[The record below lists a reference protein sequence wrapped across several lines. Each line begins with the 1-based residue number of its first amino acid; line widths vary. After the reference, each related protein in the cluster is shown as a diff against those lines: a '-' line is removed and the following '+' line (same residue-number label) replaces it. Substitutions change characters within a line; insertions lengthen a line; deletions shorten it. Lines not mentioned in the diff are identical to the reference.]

1 VHLNVSTNVP
11 ALIVPVSA
19 LILEADGLHVA
30 TVDATNHAHI
40 VRVTEGRDSG
50 STMEILSGL
59 APGQSIIANPP
70 DSLTD
75 GELVRVVATDAGAKP

>member
-1 VHLNVSTNVP
+1 
-11 ALIVPVSA
+11 
-19 LILEADGLHVA
+19 
-30 TVDATNHAHI
+30 

-50 STMEILSGL
+50 STMEILGGL

-75 GELVRVVATDAGAKP
+75 GELVRVVTPDAETKP